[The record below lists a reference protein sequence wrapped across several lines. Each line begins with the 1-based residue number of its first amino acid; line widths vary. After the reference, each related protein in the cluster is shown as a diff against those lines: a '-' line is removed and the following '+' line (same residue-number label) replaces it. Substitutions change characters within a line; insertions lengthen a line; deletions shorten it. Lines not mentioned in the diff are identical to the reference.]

1 MKLPRNLNGSS
12 LADVLCR
19 QWDYRLVHYQGSHII
34 LDYQG
39 SHIILDTQTP
49 EHQRISIPNHNPLRI
64 GTLNSI
70 LKTIS
75 AHKKVSKQ
83 DILDSL

>member
-34 LDYQG
+34 LD
-39 SHIILDTQTP
+39 TQTP
-49 EHQRISIPNHNPLRI
+49 KHQRISIPNHNPLRI

-70 LKTIS
+70 LKTVS

>member
-1 MKLPRNLNGSS
+1 MKLPRNLKGSS

-19 QWDYRLVHYQGSHII
+19 QWDYHLVHQ
-34 LDYQG
+34 QG
-39 SHIILDTQTP
+39 SHIILDTQIP

-70 LKTIS
+70 LKTVS

>member
-1 MKLPRNLNGSS
+1 MKLPRNLKGSS

-19 QWDYRLVHYQGSHII
+19 QWDYHLVHQ
-34 LDYQG
+34 QG
-39 SHIILDTQTP
+39 SHIILDTQIP

-70 LKTIS
+70 LKTVS
-75 AHKKVSKQ
+75 VHKKTLQSG
-83 DILDSL
+83 